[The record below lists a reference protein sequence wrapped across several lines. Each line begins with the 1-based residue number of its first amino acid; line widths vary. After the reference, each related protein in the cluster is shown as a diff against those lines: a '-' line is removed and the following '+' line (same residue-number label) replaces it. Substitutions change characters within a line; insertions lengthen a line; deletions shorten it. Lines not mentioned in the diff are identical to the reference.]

1 MSKNQKI
8 DLNVTM
14 PAVRFGPK
22 NIRVFVLLFA
32 FPVFCLFVSVFY
44 MRSICKAVKAVVGN
58 KGLAQGS
65 CVIVVVIVFA
75 FVFVFVFVF
84 VF

>member
-14 PAVRFGPK
+14 SAVRFGPK
-22 NIRVFVLLFA
+22 NVRVFVLLFA

-44 MRSICKAVKAVVGN
+44 MRGICKAVKAMVGN
-58 KGLAQGS
+58 KGLAWGTH
-65 CVIVVVIVFA
+65 VIVI
-75 FVFVFVFVF
+75 VFVFVFVF